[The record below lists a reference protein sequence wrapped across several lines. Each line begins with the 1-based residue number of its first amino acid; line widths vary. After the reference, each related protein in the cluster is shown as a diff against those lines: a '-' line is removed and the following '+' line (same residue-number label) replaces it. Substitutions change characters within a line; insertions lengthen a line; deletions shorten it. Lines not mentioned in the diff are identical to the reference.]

1 MENPK
6 NSSFGDLLRYY
17 RESTIDKR
25 TRTRLSQSQFA
36 EQLSKQTGLAITRN
50 KVGYWETNKTVI
62 PVQDRKMLLAILV
75 VLHEYK
81 GISKIDEANGLLE
94 AGEYRVLNPEEA
106 HHIDQNWEITHENQ
120 HRMVSGNTQDDIRYS
135 LSLEDKEAQPSILNT
150 ITTQIS
156 TIFSKKPVAE
166 IELYASSCG
175 NIPINL
181 AQQRLLVSTSFGSYF
196 TDLLERPNIYL
207 DLESQIDCPSTTQLE
222 GLQPLQRIF
231 WLLGYAQG
239 PRTLVIGGEG
249 GMGKSTLT
257 AKIMRCLYQ
266 EGAIDLILGDSA
278 KSQHIRPTSSEVIQ
292 YQPGYYD
299 PTSFYNRLCN
309 QLGLPNLSGK
319 QALEAV
325 KDRLLGR
332 KAIIVVDNLETVHQ
346 EDELLS
352 SLKKITSRDVR
363 AIVTT
368 RKVMGVNVLGEDL
381 FVVQLQPL
389 TDKRITEQFLLW
401 HVEQYQGQHPAL
413 RDLRKDIHGNLDWL
427 IARTGGIPLLLQL
440 VLSDVARS
448 SWDYVQT
455 LPSLFGKALLNFLYQ
470 SRWEEL
476 SQQNKAGI
484 VAKQLLGWV
493 AAEQYRGK
501 EITSKEISNW
511 AKSKGLEIHLPSALA
526 LLFERFMIVNQ
537 DASAGNY
544 SIYPSLAEFID
555 NQE

>member
-1 MENPK
+1 MDNPE
-6 NSSFGDLLRYY
+6 NSSFGDLLRDY
-17 RESTIDKR
+17 RESTVDKR

-36 EQLSKQTGLAITRN
+36 EKLSKRMGLKITRN

-62 PVQDRKMLLAILV
+62 PVQDRNMLLAILV
-75 VLHEYK
+75 LLHEYG
-81 GISKIDEANGLLE
+81 GIANLEEANRFLEIGL
-94 AGEYRVLNPEEA
+94 YRVLTATEA
-106 HHIDQNWEITHENQ
+106 REIDQNWETTNKNHDRIDSEKM
-120 HRMVSGNTQDDIRYS
+120 RDDGTS
-135 LSLEDKEAQPSILNT
+135 QSSIFNT

-156 TIFSKKPVAE
+156 NIISKKTEVE
-166 IELYASSCG
+166 IELYPPYCG
-175 NIPINL
+175 NLPINL

-196 TDLLERPNIYL
+196 TGLLERPDIYL
-207 DLESQIDCPSTTQLE
+207 DLDSQIDCPSTRPLE
-222 GLQPLQRIF
+222 GLSPLQRIF
-231 WLLGYAQG
+231 WLLGYAKG

-278 KSQHIRPTSSEVIQ
+278 KSRHIYPTSHEVIE
-292 YQPGYYD
+292 YKPGYYD
-299 PTSFYNRLCN
+299 PSSFYNRLCS
-309 QLGLPNLSGK
+309 QLGLPSLPGK
-319 QALEAV
+319 QAIEAFQ
-325 KDRLLGR
+325 DRLLGR
-332 KAIIVVDNLETVHQ
+332 RAIIVVDNLETVQ
-346 EDELLS
+346 QGDEILH

-368 RKVMGVNVLGEDL
+368 RKVLGVKALGEEQ

-389 TDKRITEQFLLW
+389 TEKRIAEQFLLW
-401 HVEQYQGQHPAL
+401 HVEQYQGHHPSL
-413 RDLRKDIHGNLDWL
+413 RDLRMDIPTHLDWL
-427 IARTGGIPLLLQL
+427 ITRTGGIPLLMQL

-448 SWDYVQT
+448 SWNYVQT
-455 LPSLFGKALLNFLYQ
+455 LPSLFGNELLNYLYQ
-470 SRWEEL
+470 ARWDEL
-476 SQQNKAGI
+476 SQQNKQGS

-501 EITSKEISNW
+501 EITSKEISSW
-511 AKSKGLEIHLPSALA
+511 AKSHNHETHLPSALS

-537 DASAGNY
+537 DVSKGNY